1 VEREKKLT
9 PVLRAAAALRDAAAC
24 LRADR
29 SRVLAGCFRGSAERV
44 AVWRQ
49 PGRAAP
55 LAAWIG
61 PAGGLSPA
69 RRLQAAQA
77 FRRGR
82 Q

>member
-9 PVLRAAAALRDAAAC
+9 PVLRAAAALLRPACGRIGAAFWL
-24 LRADR
+24 LR
-29 SRVLAGCFRGSAERV
+29 GERW
-44 AVWRQ
+44 VWRQ